1 MLTQAVT
8 ELSAT
13 LAASPDIETSWNR
26 IVQQGTP
33 IIESID
39 TQTVRVT
46 FLWRQPEETEVER
59 VYLDA
64 NSLTDHH
71 AEQLSVMQRLGDS
84 PVWFYTAEV
93 SNTWR
98 SSYSI
103 IPVPKSV
110 VDEFDYPGAGKEDST
125 RRTRWLGLLEHR
137 IADPLNPL
145 SAGVDTRRSVA
156 EMPLAPVQ
164 FGWDAPVFRKSIQ
177 LTWASSTL
185 DVERPVWIYETVDD
199 GLTPLEERPLVIL
212 LDGRHWAEVMPA
224 GAAFDRAVQTGK
236 LKSCVLLAIDSV
248 DNQRRSQELP
258 CNRDYWSAVVDE
270 LLPQVRAVT
279 PFSSDRTRTVVSGQS
294 FGGLASMFAAL
305 EFPEHFALVASG
317 SGSFWWPTGLKR
329 GEDGPPGGDI
339 AARIERDGVPDGLR
353 VVLEVGKHESD
364 MVGHSAAVA
373 QALEAAGAQVS
384 YRIFDGGHDW
394 LCWRSALLDSV
405 VELIGS
411 P

>member
-137 IADPLNPL
+137 IATHSIRFPQVWTQ
-145 SAGVDTRRSVA
+145 GVPSPRCPWRRSSSVG
-156 EMPLAPVQ
+156 MLQ
-164 FGWDAPVFRKSIQ
+164 F
-177 LTWASSTL
+177 
-185 DVERPVWIYETVDD
+185 
-199 GLTPLEERPLVIL
+199 
-212 LDGRHWAEVMPA
+212 
-224 GAAFDRAVQTGK
+224 
-236 LKSCVLLAIDSV
+236 
-248 DNQRRSQELP
+248 
-258 CNRDYWSAVVDE
+258 
-270 LLPQVRAVT
+270 
-279 PFSSDRTRTVVSGQS
+279 
-294 FGGLASMFAAL
+294 
-305 EFPEHFALVASG
+305 SG
-317 SGSFWWPTGLKR
+317 SRYSSPGLVRLWTSSGRCGSTRPWTT
-329 GEDGPPGGDI
+329 D
-339 AARIERDGVPDGLR
+339 
-353 VVLEVGKHESD
+353 
-364 MVGHSAAVA
+364 
-373 QALEAAGAQVS
+373 
-384 YRIFDGGHDW
+384 
-394 LCWRSALLDSV
+394 
-405 VELIGS
+405 
-411 P
+411 

>member
-33 IIESID
+33 IIESVD

-125 RRTRWLGLLEHR
+125 RRTRWLGVAR
-137 IADPLNPL
+137 APNCRPTQ
-145 SAGVDTRRSVA
+145 SAFRRCGHKA
-156 EMPLAPVQ
+156 FRRRDALGAGPVRL
-164 FGWDAPVFRKSIQ
+164 GC
-177 LTWASSTL
+177 SS
-185 DVERPVWIYETVDD
+185 
-199 GLTPLEERPLVIL
+199 
-212 LDGRHWAEVMPA
+212 
-224 GAAFDRAVQTGK
+224 FQ
-236 LKSCVLLAIDSV
+236 
-248 DNQRRSQELP
+248 
-258 CNRDYWSAVVDE
+258 
-270 LLPQVRAVT
+270 
-279 PFSSDRTRTVVSGQS
+279 
-294 FGGLASMFAAL
+294 
-305 EFPEHFALVASG
+305 
-317 SGSFWWPTGLKR
+317 
-329 GEDGPPGGDI
+329 
-339 AARIERDGVPDGLR
+339 
-353 VVLEVGKHESD
+353 EVGTAHL
-364 MVGHSAAVA
+364 G
-373 QALEAAGAQVS
+373 
-384 YRIFDGGHDW
+384 
-394 LCWRSALLDSV
+394 
-405 VELIGS
+405 
-411 P
+411 